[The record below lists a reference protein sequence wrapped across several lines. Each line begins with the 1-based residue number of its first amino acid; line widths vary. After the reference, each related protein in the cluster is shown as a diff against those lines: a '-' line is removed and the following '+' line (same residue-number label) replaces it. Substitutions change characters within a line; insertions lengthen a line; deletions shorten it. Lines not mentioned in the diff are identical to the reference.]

1 MSSKDCCLA
10 VVQDLQRAGLVC
22 LELCLEGTK
31 DIAISI
37 CGKPDAHSDSAD
49 FIRIKNIG
57 TIICRGN
64 VAVKLKKM
72 QLEHPAGLLCFEDVL
87 NFIGVP
93 AHHKDIYERALKSG
107 LIIMIL
113 QGTGET
119 LRRGCGVLED
129 NALEKPVLYLT

>member
-10 VVQDLQRAGLVC
+10 IVQDLHKAGHVC

-49 FIRIKNIG
+49 FIRIKDIG
-57 TIICRGN
+57 TIICRGT
-64 VAVKLKKM
+64 VAGKLKKLH
-72 QLEHPAGLLCFEDVL
+72 LEQADLSLCFEDVL
-87 NFIGVP
+87 NFIGIP

-107 LIIMIL
+107 LVIMIL
-113 QGTGET
+113 QGSGET